1 MRPKL
6 LQLKLLQ
13 LKLLQLKLLQ
23 LKLLQLKRLRLKPLP
38 RRVKAVERR
47 EPTWPSSQR
56 GAIAL

>member
-1 MRPKL
+1 MRP
-6 LQLKLLQ
+6 
-13 LKLLQLKLLQ
+13 KLLQLKLLQ